1 MVGSFLRG
9 KPKIGV
15 SISKKLHTILKD
27 ICKNAEYA
35 YTALISTVKFFWA
48 NQTRNYEKT
57 HDETII
63 FS

>member
-15 SISKKLHTILKD
+15 SISKKLHKILKD
-27 ICKNAEYA
+27 LRKKAEYA
-35 YTALISTVKFFWA
+35 YTALISALNFFWA